1 LVLYSRNLN
10 DKVLH
15 KKKKEK
21 GRKGKERNMSF
32 AEIALSGA
40 ENGGQTRI
48 LPLKFIVNTISTN
61 IVSNIFV

>member
-1 LVLYSRNLN
+1 
-10 DKVLH
+10 
-15 KKKKEK
+15 
-21 GRKGKERNMSF
+21 MSF

-61 IVSNIFV
+61 IVSNIFVWISSLNLEEKTNIF